1 MAAYVKHVYELVKT
15 DCEGVDAIYEDYIV
29 HLVGIKGLNALINA
43 RLLETC
49 GVMHNKQLYTLLE
62 LKDEKGD

>member
-1 MAAYVKHVYELVKT
+1 MAAYVKYVYYIIKKE
-15 DCEGVDAIYEDYIV
+15 CEDVDAIYEDYIV

-62 LKDEKGD
+62 LKEEKGD